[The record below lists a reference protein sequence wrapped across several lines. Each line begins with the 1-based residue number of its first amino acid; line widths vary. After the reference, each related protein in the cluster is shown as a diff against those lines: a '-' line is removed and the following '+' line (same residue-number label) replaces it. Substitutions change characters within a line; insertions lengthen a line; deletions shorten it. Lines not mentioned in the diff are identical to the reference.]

1 MTSATRSA
9 PAGVSPGATGPA
21 AATADPATAVGIDL
35 LGPVRIRVGDDHRTL
50 TRRQEIG
57 VLGLLALHAGTTVR
71 TSALI
76 DLLWPDDPP
85 RTATKTLQGYIKRV
99 RQLLGTGGSTLAHNR
114 PAGYLLDLAPSQ
126 VDGVHFESLVA
137 AAQTVHDDDERVRR
151 LDDALAL
158 WRGEPFAGC
167 DLDGLRPFRQW
178 LLQLRSGAR
187 VERAAA
193 DVRRGISA
201 DSIGALR
208 ALVTQEPTNERLW
221 LHLSAALYLSGNP
234 VGALTTVSQARRE
247 IDEQAG
253 AMPGPELLELEHR
266 ITVHDDVEGC
276 YARLT
281 GVVVRQ
287 DRVEVSAARP
297 TGALPLPIWA
307 GELIGRDDVVGGI
320 ARLVD
325 AGASVVTVTGP
336 GGFGKTRC
344 AAEAARLAGTR
355 CDGLIDLS
363 GTATAAEL
371 ALHLAGSIEAPG
383 RDDPIAAIADTLAG
397 RRCVVLLDNV
407 EQIEDAGDVVARLA
421 RHCPTVTW
429 LVTSRTELGLDVEQ
443 VVRLTPLAHESAP
456 GQVSPATRLLIAAA
470 RRRGVEPAP
479 AATPLLNRITAAIG
493 GIPLALEL
501 AACQLRTMDPA
512 ALLRS
517 LDDPLDTLVDRRRP
531 VDRHRSMR
539 ACLQLGLDRLSP
551 SAVTLLVALSART
564 NGAPYDDLAA
574 AWPAS
579 PPLPGVLGELV
590 DAGFAATGTDAAG
603 ATRITQLPIVRAFGR
618 ELTAPGEV
626 APLRSALDAAVI
638 ARAAAVATGRPPAHL
653 EPDLPDVRRLLQ
665 AGLDDD
671 AALDTALGLA
681 GGLVVFWFSHRL
693 LEGRGWLDA
702 LLGRPAPQDPSA
714 PPAPSAP
721 SAPPAPSINR
731 LQALSTAAF
740 LEFGSGDARSARGRL
755 NEALDAGAS
764 LVPPIHSL
772 VLSRL
777 AVLDAADNLVDRAV
791 SRADEALRI
800 ARTIGQG
807 RVLWMALGNG
817 GDVAVAARRPDRAR
831 ELYLECIDQLRRSGL
846 AWLSA
851 APCARLGDVELSAGH
866 LAEAHLWYDRA
877 RSLWVDRAVDSGA
890 GQVMAGIARLA
901 LVEGRPADAREHLDR
916 GLAAVE
922 AAGSR
927 VEYPFLALGYAALA
941 AATGD
946 AAAGR
951 ALFAIALSH
960 GRRAGV
966 TLAPMVAGEL
976 AELYGSTVG
985 EHADRLDETRALAT
999 PLEDVPVVIRQYFP
1013 DAPAAGS

>member
-1 MTSATRSA
+1 M
-9 PAGVSPGATGPA
+9 GP
-21 AATADPATAVGIDL
+21 L
-35 LGPVRIRVGDDHRTL
+35 RIRGAGGSVTL

-71 TSALI
+71 PSALI

-99 RQLLGTGGSTLAHNR
+99 RKQLGDNGVALEHTT
-114 PAGYLLDLAPSQ
+114 PAGYLLQLSPAQ

-137 AAQTVHDDDERVRR
+137 AARTERDDDERIQR
-151 LDDALAL
+151 LDEALAL

-167 DLDGLRPFRQW
+167 DLDGLRPFREW
-178 LLQLRSGAR
+178 LVQLRSGAR
-187 VERAAA
+187 LERAAA
-193 DVRRGISA
+193 DVRRGITV
-201 DSIGALR
+201 DSLGALR

-221 LHLSAALYLSGNP
+221 LHLAAALYLSGNP
-234 VGALTTVSQARRE
+234 VGALTTVAAARRE
-247 IDEQAG
+247 LEEQVG
-253 AMPGPELLELEHR
+253 ATPGPELLELEHR

-281 GVVVRQ
+281 GVVVRT
-287 DRVEVSAARP
+287 DRIEVGGVGRTAAP
-297 TGALPLPIWA
+297 PLPVWA
-307 GELIGRDDVVGGI
+307 GDLIGRDEEVAELSELI
-320 ARLVD
+320 D
-325 AGASVVTVTGP
+325 AGTPVLTVTGP

-344 AAEAARLAGTR
+344 AAEAARRAGTR

-363 GTATAAEL
+363 GIATAAEM

-383 RDDPIAAIADTLAG
+383 RDDPIAAIADRLAG

-407 EQIEDAGDVVARLA
+407 EQIAGAADVVARLA
-421 RHCPTVTW
+421 HHCPSVTW
-429 LVTSRTELGLDVEQ
+429 LITSRTELGLDVERA
-443 VVRLTPLAHESAP
+443 VRLAPLAHEATS
-456 GQVSPATRLLIAAA
+456 GGLSPATRLLIAAA
-470 RRRGVEPAP
+470 RRRGVEPGSE
-479 AATPLLNRITAAIG
+479 ATPLLDRITAAIG

-501 AACQLRTMDPA
+501 AACQLRTLEPA

-517 LDDPLDTLVDRRRP
+517 LDDPLSTLVDHRRP

-539 ACLQLGLDRLSP
+539 ACLELAAERLSP
-551 SAVTLLVALSART
+551 AAVTLLVVLSGRA
-564 NGAPYDDLAA
+564 NGAPYDDVAA

-579 PPLPGVLGELV
+579 PALPGVLGELV

-603 ATRITQLPIVRAFGR
+603 ATRISQLPIVRAFGR
-618 ELTAPGEV
+618 ELTAPEDT
-626 APLRSALDAAVI
+626 APLQAALDAAVL
-638 ARAAAVATGRPPAHL
+638 ARAAAVTTGRPPAHL

-671 AALDTALGLA
+671 AALDRALGLA
-681 GGLVVFWFSHRL
+681 GGLVVYWFSHRL

-702 LLGRPAPQDPSA
+702 LLRRPAPPDQA
-714 PPAPSAP
+714 APSVH
-721 SAPPAPSINR
+721 R

-740 LEFGSGDARSARGRL
+740 LEFGVGDARSARGRL
-755 NEALDAGAS
+755 NEALDAGAP

-777 AVLDAADNLVDRAV
+777 AVLDAADSLVDRATG
-791 SRADEALRI
+791 RAEESLRI

-817 GDVAVAARRPDRAR
+817 GDVAVVAGRPDRAR

-851 APCARLGDVELSAGH
+851 APCARLGDLELSAGH

-877 RSLWVDRAVDSGA
+877 LSLWVDRTLESGA
-890 GQVMAGIARLA
+890 GQVLAGIARLA
-901 LVEGRPADAREHLDR
+901 LVEGRPDDARRHLDR

-941 AATGD
+941 GASGD
-946 AAAGR
+946 PAAGR

-966 TLAPMVAGEL
+966 ALGPMIAGEL
-976 AELYGSTVG
+976 AGIHRATVG
-985 EHADRLDETRALAT
+985 DHPDRLDETRALAT
-999 PLEDVPVVIRQYFP
+999 PLEDVPMVIRQYFP
-1013 DAPAAGS
+1013 AAPAVAP

>member
-1 MTSATRSA
+1 MTNAIRSGR
-9 PAGVSPGATGPA
+9 PAGPA
-21 AATADPATAVGIDL
+21 ASARPAPPGPGGATAVGIEL
-35 LGPVRIRVGDDHRTL
+35 LGPLRIRSASGYLTL

-57 VLGLLALHAGTTVR
+57 VLGLLALHAGTAVR

-85 RTATKTLQGYIKRV
+85 RTATKTLQGYIKRI
-99 RQLLGTGGSTLAHNR
+99 RQLLGGSGITLAHST
-114 PAGYLLDLAPSQ
+114 PAGYLLELSPAQ
-126 VDGVHFESLVA
+126 VDGVHFESLVGA
-137 AAQTVHDDDERVRR
+137 ARTVQDDDERVQR

-167 DLDGLRPFRQW
+167 DLDGLRPFREW
-178 LLQLRSGAR
+178 LVQLRSGAR
-187 VERAAA
+187 LERAAA
-193 DVRRGISA
+193 DVRRGVTA

-221 LHLSAALYLSGNP
+221 LHLAAALYLSGNP
-234 VGALTTVSQARRE
+234 VGALTTVAQARQVL
-247 IDEQAG
+247 DEQAG

-276 YARLT
+276 YARTT
-281 GVVVRQ
+281 GVVPRT
-287 DRVEVSAARP
+287 DRVEASGARR
-297 TGALPLPIWA
+297 TAALPLPVWT
-307 GELIGRDDVVGGI
+307 GELIGRDEVM
-320 ARLVD
+320 AELTRLVD
-325 AGASVVTVTGP
+325 DGAPVLTVTGP
-336 GGFGKTRC
+336 GGVGKTRC
-344 AAEAARLAGTR
+344 AAEAAGRARTP

-363 GTATAAEL
+363 GIGTAAEM
-371 ALHLAGSIEAPG
+371 ALHLAGSIDAPG
-383 RDDPIAAIADTLAG
+383 RDDPIAAIADKLAG

-407 EQIEDAGDVVARLA
+407 EQIEGAAGVVSRLA
-421 RHCPTVTW
+421 AHCPTVTW
-429 LVTSRTELGLDVEQ
+429 LITSRTELGLDVERAI
-443 VVRLTPLAHESAP
+443 RLVPLPHEADP
-456 GQVSPATRLLIAAA
+456 GQLSPATRLLIAAA

-479 AATPLLNRITAAIG
+479 DSTPLLDRITAAIG

-501 AACQLRTMDPA
+501 AACQLRALDPA

-517 LDDPLDTLVDRRRP
+517 LDDPLATLVDQRRP

-539 ACLQLGLDRLSP
+539 VCLQLGLDRLSP
-551 SAVTLLVALSART
+551 AAVTLLVLLSGRT
-564 NGAPYDDLAA
+564 NGAPYDDLAG
-574 AWPAS
+574 AWPAR
-579 PPLPGVLGELV
+579 PALPGVLGELV
-590 DAGFAATGTDAAG
+590 DAGFAAAGTDVAG

-618 ELTAPGEV
+618 ELTAPDEV
-626 APLRSALDAAVI
+626 APLQAALDAAVL
-638 ARAAAVATGRPPAHL
+638 ARAAAVSTGRPPAHL

-671 AALDTALGLA
+671 AALDPALGLA
-681 GGLVVFWFSHRL
+681 GGLVVYWFSHRF

-702 LLGRPAPQDPSA
+702 LLRRPAGPEPSA
-714 PPAPSAP
+714 
-721 SAPPAPSINR
+721 NR

-740 LEFGSGDARSARGRL
+740 LDFGAGDARSARGRL
-755 NEALDAGAS
+755 NEALHAGAPQ
-764 LVPPIHSL
+764 VPPVHSL
-772 VLSRL
+772 LLSRL
-777 AVLDAADNLVDRAV
+777 AVLDAADSLVDRAV

-817 GDVAVAARRPDRAR
+817 GDVAVAAGRPDRAR

-851 APCARLGDVELSAGH
+851 APCARLGDLELSAGH
-866 LAEAHLWYDRA
+866 LPEAHLWYDRA
-877 RSLWVDRAVDSGA
+877 MSLWVDRSFDSGA
-890 GQVMAGIARLA
+890 GQVMAGMARLA
-901 LVEGRPADAREHLDR
+901 LVEGRLPDARAHLDR

-941 AATGD
+941 AATGN
-946 AAAGR
+946 AEAGR

-966 TLAPMVAGEL
+966 TLGPMIAGEL
-976 AELYGSTVG
+976 AALHRATVG
-985 EHADRLDETRALAT
+985 EHSDRLDETRALAT
-999 PLEDVPVVIRQYFP
+999 ALEEVPVVIRRYFP
-1013 DAPAAGS
+1013 A